1 MTDKPASR
9 TSRRARDEDMDAAPL
24 PSLKDRFALAGQAPN
39 PLSKPPSVV
48 AETPASAVA
57 SVKSIPPTQ
66 QRTSSLLPIG
76 VHEGET
82 IYAVPLDL
90 IDTNPYNARYIY
102 REERVKE
109 MAITLA
115 ADGQLQPALA
125 TIRNGRY
132 VLAAGHY
139 RFRGAKVAGLPTL
152 KLILREDMSDRQL
165 FELSYKENNER
176 EGQSALDNAISWS
189 HALKDKLYAS
199 EAELAEANAI
209 SPPSINKTLALL
221 QLPEETLEEV
231 KQAPNA
237 FGLSVLYELLMFSR
251 AATSDQTLE
260 MAKKVRQ
267 GEVSRR
273 DIETARKGLEN
284 PKPRKPR
291 EGARQ
296 YRIGTGASQIGTIK
310 EWDSGKVMLEVK
322 LEDPTKRAELVSEL
336 CKRFGLTQGDT
347 TAG

>member
-1 MTDKPASR
+1 MNDKPVSR
-9 TSRRARDEDMDAAPL
+9 TSRRARTEDSDAGPL
-24 PSLKDRFALAGQAPN
+24 PSLKDRFALAGQVPN
-39 PLSKPPSVV
+39 PLTKVPPHHAEAPTPPAAKPHSPM
-48 AETPASAVA
+48 
-57 SVKSIPPTQ
+57 Q
-66 QRTSSLLPIG
+66 QRTPAILPVG

-90 IDTNPYNARYIY
+90 IDTNPYNARHIY
-102 REERVKE
+102 RDERVKE

-139 RFRGAKVAGLPTL
+139 RFRGAKVAGIPTL
-152 KLILREDMSDRQL
+152 KLILREEMSDRQL

-189 HALKDKLYAS
+189 HALQEKLYGS
-199 EAELAEANAI
+199 ETELAESNAI
-209 SPPSINKTLALL
+209 SLPTINKTLALL
-221 QLPEETLEEV
+221 QLPADTLEEI

-237 FGLSVLYELLMFSR
+237 FGLSVLYELLMFSK
-251 AATSDQTLE
+251 AAAPDRTLDL
-260 MAKKVRQ
+260 AKQVRL

-273 DIETARKGLEN
+273 DIEMARKGLEN
-284 PKPRKPR
+284 PKQRKPR

-322 LEDPTKRAELVSEL
+322 LLDPVKRAELVSEL
-336 CKRFGLTQGDT
+336 CKRFGLAQGET
-347 TAG
+347 PNN